1 MRVSGAEL
9 ERRIEK
15 LYEILENCTLCPRNC
30 QVNRF
35 VSKNGACR
43 TGIKPIV
50 SSFGPHFGEESFLVG
65 NNGSG
70 TIFFSNCNL
79 NCVFCQNWEI
89 SQMGVGEEVDV
100 EELSKIMLKL
110 QKMGCENINLVSPTH
125 QVPMIVD
132 ALSRAWQKGL
142 KLPIVYN
149 CGGYESIETL
159 KLLEGIVDIYMPDF
173 KYGDDE
179 KALKYSKV
187 PNYTS
192 VVKRALEEMYRQV
205 GPLNIESGVATRG
218 VFVRHLIMPNDAS
231 SSEKVLQLI
240 ASVSLDIPVNIMTQY
255 YPAFK
260 AHQYA
265 ELNRRITR
273 EEFIKVVEKARTLGL
288 KIVS

>member
-15 LYEILENCTLCPRNC
+15 LYEILENCTLCPRSC

-43 TGIKPIV
+43 TGIRPIV

-89 SQMGVGEEVDV
+89 SQMGVGEEIDV
-100 EELSKIMLKL
+100 EELSKIILKL

-132 ALSRAWQKGL
+132 AVSRAWQKGL

-159 KLLEGIVDIYMPDF
+159 KLLEGIMDIYMPDF

-218 VFVRHLIMPNDAS
+218 VFVRHLIMPNDVS

-273 EEFIKVVEKARTLGL
+273 EEFIKVVEKARMLGL

>member
-15 LYEILENCTLCPRNC
+15 LYEILENCTLCPRSC
-30 QVNRF
+30 QMNRF

-43 TGIKPIV
+43 TGIRPIV

-70 TIFFSNCNL
+70 TIFFSNCTL

-89 SQMGVGEEVDV
+89 SQMGVGEEIDV

-132 ALSRAWQKGL
+132 AVSRAWQKGL

>member
-15 LYEILENCTLCPRNC
+15 LYEILENCTLCPRSC

-35 VSKNGACR
+35 ASKNGACR
-43 TGIKPIV
+43 TGIRPIV

-89 SQMGVGEEVDV
+89 SQMGVGEEIDV

-132 ALSRAWQKGL
+132 AVSRAWQKGL

-187 PNYTS
+187 PNYTN

>member
-30 QVNRF
+30 KVNRF

-89 SQMGVGEEVDV
+89 SQMGVGEEIDV

-132 ALSRAWQKGL
+132 AVSRAWQKGL

-159 KLLEGIVDIYMPDF
+159 KFLEGIVDIYMPDF

-273 EEFIKVVEKARTLGL
+273 EEFIKVVEKAKTLGL

>member
-1 MRVSGAEL
+1 MRLNNAEL

-15 LYEILENCTLCPRNC
+15 LYEILENCTLCPRSC

-132 ALSRAWQKGL
+132 AVSRAWQKGL

>member
-15 LYEILENCTLCPRNC
+15 LYEILENCTLCPRSC

-43 TGIKPIV
+43 TGIRPIV

-89 SQMGVGEEVDV
+89 SQMGVGEEIDV
-100 EELSKIMLKL
+100 EELSKIILKL

-132 ALSRAWQKGL
+132 AVSRAWQKGL

-159 KLLEGIVDIYMPDF
+159 KLLEGIMDIYMPDF

-192 VVKRALEEMYRQV
+192 VVKRAFEEMYRQV

-218 VFVRHLIMPNDAS
+218 VFVRHLIMPNDVS

-273 EEFIKVVEKARTLGL
+273 EEFIKVVEKARMLGL

>member
-15 LYEILENCTLCPRNC
+15 LYEILENCTLCPRSC

-89 SQMGVGEEVDV
+89 SQMGVGEEIDV
-100 EELSKIMLKL
+100 EELSKIILKL

-132 ALSRAWQKGL
+132 AVSRAWQKGL

-159 KLLEGIVDIYMPDF
+159 KLLEGIMDIYMPDF

-192 VVKRALEEMYRQV
+192 VVKRAFEEMYRQV

-218 VFVRHLIMPNDAS
+218 VFVRHLIMPNDVS

>member
-15 LYEILENCTLCPRNC
+15 LYEILENCTLCPRSC

-43 TGIKPIV
+43 TGIRPIV

-89 SQMGVGEEVDV
+89 SQMGVGEEIDV

>member
-15 LYEILENCTLCPRNC
+15 LYEILENCTLCPRSC

-89 SQMGVGEEVDV
+89 SQMGVGEEIDV

-132 ALSRAWQKGL
+132 AVSRAWQKGL

-159 KLLEGIVDIYMPDF
+159 KLLEGIMDIYMPDF

-205 GPLNIESGVATRG
+205 GPLNIENGVATRG

>member
-1 MRVSGAEL
+1 MRPSCTEL
-9 ERRIEK
+9 ERRIQR
-15 LYEILENCTLCPRNC
+15 LYEIMKNCTLCPRNC
-30 QVNRF
+30 KVNRF
-35 VSKNGACR
+35 VSKNGACK
-43 TGIKPIV
+43 TGARPIV

-70 TIFFSNCNL
+70 TIFFTNCNL

-89 SQMGVGEEVDV
+89 SQMGVGEEIDV

-110 QKMGCENINLVSPTH
+110 QRMGCENINLVSPTH

-132 ALSRAWQKGL
+132 AVSRAWQKGL

-179 KALKYSKV
+179 KALRYSKV
-187 PNYTS
+187 SNYTS
-192 VVKRALEEMYRQV
+192 VAKRALEEMYRQV
-205 GPLNIESGVATRG
+205 GPLKIENGVATRG

-240 ASVSLDIPVNIMTQY
+240 ASVSSDIPVNIMTQY
-255 YPAFK
+255 YPTFK
-260 AHQYA
+260 AHHYV

-273 EEFIKVVEKARTLGL
+273 EEFTKVVEKAKALGL

>member
-15 LYEILENCTLCPRNC
+15 LYEILENCTLCPRSC

-43 TGIKPIV
+43 TGIRPIV

-89 SQMGVGEEVDV
+89 SQMGVGEEIDV

-132 ALSRAWQKGL
+132 AVSRAWQKGL

-159 KLLEGIVDIYMPDF
+159 KLLEGIMDIYMPDF

>member
-15 LYEILENCTLCPRNC
+15 LYEILENCTLCPRSC

-89 SQMGVGEEVDV
+89 SQMGVGEEIDV
-100 EELSKIMLKL
+100 EELSKIILKL

-132 ALSRAWQKGL
+132 AVSRAWQKGL

-159 KLLEGIVDIYMPDF
+159 KLLEGIMDIYMPDF

>member
-15 LYEILENCTLCPRNC
+15 LYEILENCTLCPRSC

-43 TGIKPIV
+43 TGIRPIV

-89 SQMGVGEEVDV
+89 SQMGVGEEIDV
-100 EELSKIMLKL
+100 EELSKIILKL

-132 ALSRAWQKGL
+132 AVSRAWQKGL

-159 KLLEGIVDIYMPDF
+159 KLLEGIMDIYMPDF

>member
-30 QVNRF
+30 KVNRF

-89 SQMGVGEEVDV
+89 SQMGVGEEIDV

-132 ALSRAWQKGL
+132 AVSRAWQKGL

-179 KALKYSKV
+179 KALRYSKV
-187 PNYTS
+187 SNYTS

>member
-15 LYEILENCTLCPRNC
+15 LYEILENCTLCPRSC
-30 QVNRF
+30 KVNRF

-89 SQMGVGEEVDV
+89 SQMGVGEEIDV
-100 EELSKIMLKL
+100 EELSKIILKL

-132 ALSRAWQKGL
+132 AVSRAWQKGL

-159 KLLEGIVDIYMPDF
+159 KLLEGIMDIYMPDF

>member
-30 QVNRF
+30 KVNRF

-43 TGIKPIV
+43 TGIRPIV

-89 SQMGVGEEVDV
+89 SQMGVGEEIDV

-132 ALSRAWQKGL
+132 AVSRAWQKGL

-159 KLLEGIVDIYMPDF
+159 KLLEGIMDIYMPDF

>member
-15 LYEILENCTLCPRNC
+15 LYEILENCTLCPRSC

-89 SQMGVGEEVDV
+89 SQMGVGEEIDV
-100 EELSKIMLKL
+100 EELSKIILKL

-132 ALSRAWQKGL
+132 AVSRAWQKGL

-218 VFVRHLIMPNDAS
+218 VFVRHLIMPNDVS

>member
-1 MRVSGAEL
+1 
-9 ERRIEK
+9 
-15 LYEILENCTLCPRNC
+15 
-30 QVNRF
+30 
-35 VSKNGACR
+35 
-43 TGIKPIV
+43 
-50 SSFGPHFGEESFLVG
+50 
-65 NNGSG
+65 
-70 TIFFSNCNL
+70 
-79 NCVFCQNWEI
+79 
-89 SQMGVGEEVDV
+89 MGVGEEIDV

-132 ALSRAWQKGL
+132 AVSRAWQKGL

>member
-15 LYEILENCTLCPRNC
+15 LYEILENCTLCPRSC

-35 VSKNGACR
+35 GSKNGACR
-43 TGIKPIV
+43 TGIRPIV

-89 SQMGVGEEVDV
+89 SQMGVGEEIDV

>member
-30 QVNRF
+30 KVNRF

-43 TGIKPIV
+43 TGIRPIV

-70 TIFFSNCNL
+70 TIFLSNCNL

-89 SQMGVGEEVDV
+89 SQMGVGEEIDV

-132 ALSRAWQKGL
+132 AVSRAWQKGL

-159 KLLEGIVDIYMPDF
+159 KLLEGIMDIYMPDF

-187 PNYTS
+187 PNYTN

-260 AHQYA
+260 ARQYA

>member
-30 QVNRF
+30 KVNRF

-89 SQMGVGEEVDV
+89 SQMGVGEEIDV
-100 EELSKIMLKL
+100 EELSKIILKL

-132 ALSRAWQKGL
+132 AVSRAWQKGL

-159 KLLEGIVDIYMPDF
+159 KLLEGIMDIYMPDF

>member
-30 QVNRF
+30 KVNRF

-132 ALSRAWQKGL
+132 AVSLAWQKGL

>member
-15 LYEILENCTLCPRNC
+15 LYEILENCTLCPRSC

-89 SQMGVGEEVDV
+89 SQMGVGEEIDV
-100 EELSKIMLKL
+100 EELSKIILKL

-132 ALSRAWQKGL
+132 AVSRAWQKGL

-192 VVKRALEEMYRQV
+192 VVKRAFEEMYRQV

-218 VFVRHLIMPNDAS
+218 VFVRHLIMPNDVS

>member
-15 LYEILENCTLCPRNC
+15 LYEILENCTLCPRSC

-43 TGIKPIV
+43 TGIRPIV

-89 SQMGVGEEVDV
+89 SQMGVGEEIDV
-100 EELSKIMLKL
+100 EELSKIILKL

-132 ALSRAWQKGL
+132 AVSRAWQKGL

>member
-15 LYEILENCTLCPRNC
+15 LYEILENCTLCPRSC

-89 SQMGVGEEVDV
+89 SQMGVGEEIDV
-100 EELSKIMLKL
+100 EELSKIILKL

-132 ALSRAWQKGL
+132 AVSRAWQKGL

-218 VFVRHLIMPNDAS
+218 VFVRHLIMPNDVS

-273 EEFIKVVEKARTLGL
+273 EEFIKVVEKARMLGL

>member
-30 QVNRF
+30 KVNRF

-43 TGIKPIV
+43 TGIRPIV

-89 SQMGVGEEVDV
+89 SQMGVGEEIDV

-132 ALSRAWQKGL
+132 AVSRAWQKGL

-179 KALKYSKV
+179 KALRYSKV
-187 PNYTS
+187 SNYTS

>member
-15 LYEILENCTLCPRNC
+15 LYEILKNCTLCPRNC
-30 QVNRF
+30 KVNRF

-132 ALSRAWQKGL
+132 AVSRAWQKGL

>member
-15 LYEILENCTLCPRNC
+15 LYEILENCTLCPRSC

-89 SQMGVGEEVDV
+89 SQMGVGEEIDV

-132 ALSRAWQKGL
+132 AVSRAWQKGL

-159 KLLEGIVDIYMPDF
+159 KLLEGIMDIYMPDF

-179 KALKYSKV
+179 KALRYSKV
-187 PNYTS
+187 SNYTS

-265 ELNRRITR
+265 ELSRRITR

>member
-15 LYEILENCTLCPRNC
+15 LYEILENCTLCPRSC

-43 TGIKPIV
+43 TGIRPIV

-89 SQMGVGEEVDV
+89 SQMGVGEEIDV

-132 ALSRAWQKGL
+132 AVSRAWQKGL

-159 KLLEGIVDIYMPDF
+159 KLLEGIMDIYMPDF

-192 VVKRALEEMYRQV
+192 VVKRAFEEMYRQV

>member
-30 QVNRF
+30 KVNRF

-43 TGIKPIV
+43 TGIRPIV

-89 SQMGVGEEVDV
+89 SQMGVGEEIDV

-132 ALSRAWQKGL
+132 AVSRAWQKGL

>member
-132 ALSRAWQKGL
+132 AVSRAWQKGL

>member
-30 QVNRF
+30 KVNRF

-89 SQMGVGEEVDV
+89 SQMGVGEEIDV

-132 ALSRAWQKGL
+132 AVSRAWQKGL

>member
-1 MRVSGAEL
+1 MRVSGVEL
-9 ERRIEK
+9 ERKIEK
-15 LYEILENCTLCPRNC
+15 LYEILENCTLCPRSC
-30 QVNRF
+30 KVNRF

-89 SQMGVGEEVDV
+89 SQMGVGEEIDV

>member
-1 MRVSGAEL
+1 MRVSGVEL

-15 LYEILENCTLCPRNC
+15 LYEILENCTLCPRSC
-30 QVNRF
+30 KVNRF

-89 SQMGVGEEVDV
+89 SQMGVGEEIDA

-132 ALSRAWQKGL
+132 AVSRAWQKGL

-240 ASVSLDIPVNIMTQY
+240 ASVSLGIPVNIMTQY

>member
-15 LYEILENCTLCPRNC
+15 LYEILENCTLCPRSC

-89 SQMGVGEEVDV
+89 SQMGVGEEIDV

-132 ALSRAWQKGL
+132 AVSRAWQKGL

-159 KLLEGIVDIYMPDF
+159 KLLEGIMDIYMPDF

>member
-15 LYEILENCTLCPRNC
+15 LYEILENCTLCPRSC

-43 TGIKPIV
+43 TGIRPIV

-89 SQMGVGEEVDV
+89 SQMGVGEEIDV

-132 ALSRAWQKGL
+132 AVSRAWQKGL

>member
-30 QVNRF
+30 KVNRF

-43 TGIKPIV
+43 TGIRPIV

-89 SQMGVGEEVDV
+89 SQMGVGEEIDV

-132 ALSRAWQKGL
+132 AVSRAWQKGL
-142 KLPIVYN
+142 KLSIVYN

-159 KLLEGIVDIYMPDF
+159 KLLEGIVEIYMPDF

-179 KALKYSKV
+179 KALRYSKV
-187 PNYTS
+187 SNYTS

-265 ELNRRITR
+265 ELSRRITR